1 MGLMDKMFGPKPEL
15 PIESRMKGK
24 IIKINDK
31 GYGFIST
38 REMEFTR
45 FFFHWTYLAQD
56 TLKFPELKI
65 GMPVEF
71 TAQEIPLKGWRA
83 LKIKVISD

>member
-1 MGLMDKMFGPKPEL
+1 MGFMDKMFGGTKPDNEA
-15 PIESRMKGK
+15 RMKGK
-24 IIKINDK
+24 IIKVNDK

-45 FFFHWTYLAQD
+45 IFFHWTALQQD
-56 TLKFPELKI
+56 TVKFLDLKI

-71 TAQEIPLKGWRA
+71 TAQEVPTKGWRA
-83 LKIKVISD
+83 LRIKVIPNE

>member
-1 MGLMDKMFGPKPEL
+1 MTEPRDEK
-15 PIESRMKGK
+15 RYTGK
-24 IIKINDK
+24 IIKLSEK

-45 FFFHWTYLAQD
+45 IFFHWTSLQQD
-56 TLKFPELKI
+56 SPKFPNLSI

-71 TAQEIPLKGWRA
+71 SAQEIPTKGWRA
-83 LKIKVISD
+83 LRIKVIKGE